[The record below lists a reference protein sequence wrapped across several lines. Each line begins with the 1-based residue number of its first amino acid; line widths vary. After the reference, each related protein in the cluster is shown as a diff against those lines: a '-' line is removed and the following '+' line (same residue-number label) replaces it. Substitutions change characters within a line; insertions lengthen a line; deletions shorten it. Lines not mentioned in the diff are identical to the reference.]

1 MRISDWSSDVCSSD
15 LNDRRIADLGR
26 ALHPVARP
34 PQGPAWNLAHLDD
47 LIKPGTT
54 PRPAAVLV
62 PLVERGGSVQV
73 VLTRRTDALR
83 HHGGQVSFP
92 GGGIESRD
100 NGPLAAALREAHE
113 EIGLVR
119 SEERRVGKE
128 CVSPCSLRRSPAH

>member
-54 PRPAAVLV
+54 PPPAAVLV

-83 HHGGQVSFP
+83 HHGGKASFP
-92 GGGIESRD
+92 RD
-100 NGPLAAALREAHE
+100 RKSVVSGTIVSGRVDFGA
-113 EIGLVR
+113 
-119 SEERRVGKE
+119 RR
-128 CVSPCSLRRSPAH
+128 L